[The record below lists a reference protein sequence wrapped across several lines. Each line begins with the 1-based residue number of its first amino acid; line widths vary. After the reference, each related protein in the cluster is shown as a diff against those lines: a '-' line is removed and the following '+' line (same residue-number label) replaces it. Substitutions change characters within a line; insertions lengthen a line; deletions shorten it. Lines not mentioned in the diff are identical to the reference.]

1 MLAIEPRFTAGG
13 NDAYREARRRVPLEK
28 ASEVAEA
35 AAEGALVV
43 MLALALLVFVDAVD
57 ADRDRDDQ
65 RVVDA
70 LLDLDPVGVPD
81 PEPLARDPADD
92 PVAVLQLPV
101 LVGEAADGLE
111 PRPVEE
117 VDLVPVVNRR
127 EERRADG
134 RHDALAVLDLHR
146 VAHRE
151 ELLADE
157 DEQVA
162 VGVLELERLAEA
174 ERPAVDEEDAV
185 AALVLNPEVSPQ
197 GEDPFLDQVSHD
209 KKSYARFPLGSV
221 DVDAPPSR
229 VGGDDAARDHRQAAA
244 LGG

>member
-1 MLAIEPRFTAGG
+1 
-13 NDAYREARRRVPLEK
+13 
-28 ASEVAEA
+28 
-35 AAEGALVV
+35 

-57 ADRDRDDQ
+57 ADRDGDDQ

-70 LLDLDPVGVPD
+70 RLNLDPVGVPD

-92 PVAVLQLPV
+92 AVAVLQLPV

-111 PRPVEE
+111 PGPVEE
-117 VDLVPVVNRR
+117 VDLVPVVDRR

-134 RHDALAVLDLHR
+134 GDDALAVLDLHR

-151 ELLADE
+151 DLLADE

-162 VGVLELERLAEA
+162 VGVLELECLAQA
-174 ERPAVDEEDAV
+174 ERPAVDEEDAI
-185 AALVLNPEVSPQ
+185 AALVLNPEISPQ

-209 KKSYARFPLGSV
+209 KRLYARFPLRGV

-229 VGGDDAARDHRQAAA
+229 VGGDDAARARPRAGA
-244 LGG
+244 

>member
-1 MLAIEPRFTAGG
+1 MERC
-13 NDAYREARRRVPLEK
+13 RK
-28 ASEVAEA
+28 SSEVAEA
-35 AAEGALVV
+35 GAEAPVV
-43 MLALALLVFVDAVD
+43 MLPLALLVFVNAVD

-65 RVVDA
+65 RVIDA
-70 LLDLDPVGVPD
+70 LLDLHPVGVPD

-101 LVGEAADGLE
+101 LVGEAAAGLE

-117 VDLVPVVNRR
+117 VDLVPVVDRR

-134 RHDALAVLDLHR
+134 GDHALAVLDLHR

-151 ELLADE
+151 DLLADD

-162 VGVLELERLAEA
+162 VGVLELERLAQA

-209 KKSYARFPLGSV
+209 KRLYAGFRIRSV
-221 DVDAPPSR
+221 DVDAPPPR
-229 VGGDDAARDHRQAAA
+229 G
-244 LGG
+244 